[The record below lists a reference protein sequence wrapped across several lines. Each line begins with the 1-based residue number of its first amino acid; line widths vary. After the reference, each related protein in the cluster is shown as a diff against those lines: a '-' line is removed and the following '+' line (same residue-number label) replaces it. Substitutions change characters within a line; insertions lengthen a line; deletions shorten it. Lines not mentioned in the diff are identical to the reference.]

1 LKVNRFVRLLGVL
14 IALLSFGAGCSESA
28 APRGDSGGS
37 FIEEGDPAPA
47 FALPTSD
54 GGEVSL
60 SEFRGK
66 KAVLLYF
73 SMGPG

>member
-1 LKVNRFVRLLGVL
+1 VNRFVRLLGVL
-14 IALLSFGAGCSESA
+14 IALVGFGAGCSEPA
-28 APRGDSGGS
+28 APPRDDSGGS
-37 FIEEGDPAPA
+37 VIKEGDTAPA
-47 FALPTSD
+47 FALLASD

>member
-1 LKVNRFVRLLGVL
+1 MNRFVPLLGVL
-14 IALLSFGAGCSESA
+14 IALLSFAAACSESA
-28 APRGDSGGS
+28 PPRGDDRGS
-37 FIEEGDPAPA
+37 VIREGDTAPA
-47 FALPTSD
+47 FALPASD

>member
-1 LKVNRFVRLLGVL
+1 MNRFVGLPGLL
-14 IALLSFGAGCSESA
+14 IALLSFGAGCSDSA
-28 APRGDSGGS
+28 PPRDVGDGPV
-37 FIEEGDPAPA
+37 IKEGDTAPE
-47 FALPTSD
+47 FALPASD

-60 SEFRGK
+60 SEFRGR

>member
-1 LKVNRFVRLLGVL
+1 VTRFVRLQGVL
-14 IALLSFGAGCSESA
+14 IALLIFGAGCSQSA
-28 APRGDSGGS
+28 PPREGS
-37 FIEEGDPAPA
+37 DGAVIQEGDTAPA
-47 FALPTSD
+47 FALPASE

-60 SEFRGK
+60 AEFRGK

>member
-1 LKVNRFVRLLGVL
+1 MNRFIRLLGVSV
-14 IALLSFGAGCSESA
+14 ALLSFGSACSESA
-28 APRGDSGGS
+28 PPKGDSGAS
-37 FIEEGDPAPA
+37 VIKEGDTAPA
-47 FALPTSD
+47 FALPASD
-54 GGEVSL
+54 GSEVSL

>member
-1 LKVNRFVRLLGVL
+1 MKVNRFVRLLGVM
-14 IALLSFGAGCSESA
+14 IALLAFGAGCSESA
-28 APRGDSGGS
+28 PPRDNSVGS
-37 FIEEGDPAPA
+37 SIKEGDTAPA

-60 SEFRGK
+60 PEFRGK

>member
-1 LKVNRFVRLLGVL
+1 MNRFIRLLSVS
-14 IALLSFGAGCSESA
+14 IALLSFDAGCTESA
-28 APRGDSGGS
+28 PPSDDSGGS
-37 FIEEGDPAPA
+37 AIKDGDTAPA
-47 FALPTSD
+47 FALPASG

-60 SEFRGK
+60 SEYRGK

>member
-1 LKVNRFVRLLGVL
+1 MVNRFVRVLGVL
-14 IALLSFGAGCSESA
+14 IALLGFAAGCSQSEPPRNESDR
-28 APRGDSGGS
+28 PT
-37 FIEEGDPAPA
+37 IKEGDVAPA
-47 FALPTSD
+47 FALPASD